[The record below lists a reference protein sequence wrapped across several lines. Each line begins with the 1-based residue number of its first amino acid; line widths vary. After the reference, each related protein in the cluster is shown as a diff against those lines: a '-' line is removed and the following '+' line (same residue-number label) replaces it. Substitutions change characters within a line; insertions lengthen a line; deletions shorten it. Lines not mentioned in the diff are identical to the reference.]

1 MNTYANTYVLGF
13 SGRIA
18 SGKSTLSAAVADALE
33 VPRVSFGDYV
43 RHLAGYMGLDAD
55 ERVVL
60 QGIGR
65 LLAEHPREFCA
76 KVLAQ
81 GGYQAGQPLVIDGIR
96 HMEIA
101 EEIRVQVA
109 PAELKLIYVEA
120 EETTIKARLSQG
132 GKHRGDIR
140 RLELDPTEVQ
150 VRTTVRGQ
158 ADINIRTDEGHTLED
173 MVDEVVRWLR
183 DLPGV
188 G

>member
-1 MNTYANTYVLGF
+1 MNTSDNTFVLGF

-18 SGKSTLSAAVADALE
+18 SGKTMLSATVADALG

-43 RHLAGYMGLDAD
+43 RHLADYMGLDAN
-55 ERVVL
+55 ERSVL
-60 QGIGR
+60 QNIGR
-65 LLAEHPREFCA
+65 LLAEHPKEFCA

-81 GGYQAGQPLVIDGIR
+81 ADYQAGQPLVVDGIR

-109 PAELKLIYVEA
+109 PAKLKLIYVEA
-120 EETTIKARLSQG
+120 KETTIKARLSQER
-132 GKHRGDIR
+132 KHHDGIR
-140 RLELDPTEVQ
+140 LLELDPTEAQ
-150 VRTTVRGQ
+150 VTTTLRGL
-158 ADINIRTDEGHTLED
+158 ADISIRTDDGCSLED
-173 MVDEVVRWLR
+173 TVDEVVRWLR